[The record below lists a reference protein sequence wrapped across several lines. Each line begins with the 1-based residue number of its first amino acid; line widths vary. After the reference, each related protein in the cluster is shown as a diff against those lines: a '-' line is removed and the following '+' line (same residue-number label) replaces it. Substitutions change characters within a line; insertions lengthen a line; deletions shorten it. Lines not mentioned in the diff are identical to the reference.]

1 MKKSGKGWKPVLIL
15 IGFAVLVLLVMDF
28 NNRMAELRRL
38 TAEKEDVSARVTSLV
53 ETQLSLETQVAYA
66 TSEAAVYYW
75 AYNFEHLGKEGDVLV
90 VPIQP
95 EGSLPQPTLTPVVTP
110 EVIQNWQVW
119 LSLFTDQFQTSPVPD
134 LSLTH

>member
-1 MKKSGKGWKPVLIL
+1 MIL

-38 TAEKEDVSARVTSLV
+38 TAEKEIVSARVTSLV
-53 ETQLSLETQVAYA
+53 ETQASLETQVAYA

-75 AYNFEHLGKEGDVLV
+75 AYNFEHLGKGGDVLV
-90 VPIQP
+90 VPIQV
-95 EGSLPQPTLTPVVTP
+95 EGSLPQPTPTPVVTP

-119 LSLFTDQFQTSPVPD
+119 LTLLIDETK
-134 LSLTH
+134 

>member
-1 MKKSGKGWKPVLIL
+1 MKNLGKGWRPVGIVV
-15 IGFAVLVLLVMDF
+15 GFAVLVLLVMDF

-53 ETQLSLETQVAYA
+53 ETQVSLETQVAYA

-95 EGSLPQPTLTPVVTP
+95 EGSLPQPTPTPVVTP
-110 EVIQNWQVW
+110 EIIQNWQVW
-119 LSLFTDQFQTSPVPD
+119 LSLFVDQPHTAP
-134 LSLTH
+134 

>member
-1 MKKSGKGWKPVLIL
+1 MKFTGKGWKPVLIL
-15 IGFAVLVLLVMDF
+15 AGFAVLVLLVMDF

-53 ETQLSLETQVAYA
+53 ETQVSLETQVAYA

-95 EGSLPQPTLTPVVTP
+95 EGSLPQPTPTPVVTP
-110 EVIQNWQVW
+110 QVIQNWQVW
-119 LSLFTDQFQTSPVPD
+119 LSLFSDQPQTAP
-134 LSLTH
+134 

>member
-1 MKKSGKGWKPVLIL
+1 MKMSGKGWKPVLIL
-15 IGFAVLVLLVMDF
+15 VGFAVLVLLVMDF

-53 ETQLSLETQVAYA
+53 ETQVSLETQVAYA

-75 AYNFEHLGKEGDVLV
+75 AYNFEHLGKAGDVLV

-95 EGSLPQPTLTPVVTP
+95 EGSVPQPTPTPVSTP

-119 LSLFTDQFQTSPVPD
+119 LSLFVDQPKIAQDS
-134 LSLTH
+134 SLTH

>member
-1 MKKSGKGWKPVLIL
+1 MNLSGRGVRPLLIL
-15 IGFAVLVLLVMDF
+15 VGFAILIFLVIDF
-28 NNRMAELRRL
+28 NSRMAELRRL
-38 TAEKEDVSARVTSLV
+38 TAEKQSVSARVTSLV
-53 ETQLSLETQVAYA
+53 DTVSAMQTQVAYA

-95 EGSLPQPTLTPVVTP
+95 EGYTPEPTPTPVVTP

-119 LSLFTDQFQTSPVPD
+119 LSLLVDQPAKSP
-134 LSLTH
+134 

>member
-1 MKKSGKGWKPVLIL
+1 MKLSGKGWKPVLIL

-53 ETQLSLETQVAYA
+53 ETQVALETQVAYA

-75 AYNFEHLGKEGDVLV
+75 AYNFQHLGKEGDVLV

-95 EGSLPQPTLTPVVTP
+95 EGSLPQPTPTPIITP
-110 EVIQNWQVW
+110 EIIQNWQVW
-119 LSLFTDQFQTSPVPD
+119 LSLFMDQSPTTP
-134 LSLTH
+134 

>member
-1 MKKSGKGWKPVLIL
+1 MSILGKGWKPALIL

-38 TAEKEDVSARVTSLV
+38 TAEKEVVSARVTSLV
-53 ETQLSLETQVAYA
+53 QTQASLETQVAYA

-75 AYNFEHLGKEGDVLV
+75 AYNFEHLGREGDVLV
-90 VPIQP
+90 VPIQAD
-95 EGSLPQPTLTPVVTP
+95 GNLPQPTPTPIVTP

-119 LSLFTDQFQTSPVPD
+119 MTLLVDQP
-134 LSLTH
+134 

>member
-1 MKKSGKGWKPVLIL
+1 MKMSGKGWKPVLIL
-15 IGFAVLVLLVMDF
+15 VGFAVLVLLVMDF

-38 TAEKEDVSARVTSLV
+38 TAEKEDISARVTSLV
-53 ETQLSLETQVAYA
+53 DTQIALETQVAYA

-95 EGSLPQPTLTPVVTP
+95 EGSLPQPTPTPVITP
-110 EVIQNWQVW
+110 EIIQNWQVW
-119 LSLFTDQFQTSPVPD
+119 LSLFVEQSPTTP
-134 LSLTH
+134 

>member
-1 MKKSGKGWKPVLIL
+1 MKFLGKGWRPAVIL
-15 IGFAVLVLLVMDF
+15 VGFAILVFLVMDF

-38 TAEKEDVSARVTSLV
+38 TAEKDDVSARVTSLV
-53 ETQLSLETQVAYA
+53 ATQNDLQTQVAYA

-95 EGSLPQPTLTPVVTP
+95 EGSTPAPTPTPVVTP
-110 EVIQNWQVW
+110 VVIQNWQVW
-119 LSLFTDQFQTSPVPD
+119 LSLLADQP
-134 LSLTH
+134 

>member
-1 MKKSGKGWKPVLIL
+1 MSKLGKGWKPALIL

-38 TAEKEDVSARVTSLV
+38 TAEKEVVSVRVTSLV
-53 ETQLSLETQVAYA
+53 QTQASLETQVAYA

-75 AYNFEHLGKEGDVLV
+75 AYNFEHLGREGDVLV
-90 VPIQP
+90 VPIQA
-95 EGSLPQPTLTPVVTP
+95 EGNLPQPTPTPIVTP

-119 LSLFTDQFQTSPVPD
+119 MTLLVDHP
-134 LSLTH
+134 

>member
-1 MKKSGKGWKPVLIL
+1 MKFSSKGVKPVLIL
-15 IGFAVLVLLVMDF
+15 VGFAILVFLVMDF

-38 TAEKEDVSARVTSLV
+38 TAEKDDVSARVTSLV
-53 ETQLSLETQVAYA
+53 ETQGALETQVAYA

-95 EGSLPQPTLTPVVTP
+95 KGSTPVPTPTPVVTP

-119 LSLFTDQFQTSPVPD
+119 LSLLVDQP
-134 LSLTH
+134 